1 MSLRSDH
8 QHLDLAVATLRAG
21 GVVAHATE
29 GVWGL
34 ACDPFA
40 PAAVRRILALKSR
53 PAHKGLILICAELA
67 QVLPLL
73 EPVSDS
79 DRRRIEAPTDKAV
92 TWLIPARREVPELL
106 RGRHAT
112 LAIRVTRHDQ
122 ARELCARSGLPLV
135 STSANPSGRAPALT
149 SLRVRQYFG
158 PAVDYVLPGRLGGN
172 TGPSEIRSLATGGV
186 IRGGG

>member
-1 MSLRSDH
+1 MRSDH
-8 QHLDLAVATLRAG
+8 QHIEIAVATLRAG
-21 GVVAHATE
+21 GVVAHPTE

-40 PAAVRRILALKSR
+40 PAAVRRILTLKSR
-53 PAHKGLILICAELA
+53 PAYKGLILICAELA

-73 EPVSDS
+73 EQVSDS
-79 DRRRIEAPTDKAV
+79 DRARIEAPTDKPI

-122 ARELCARSGLPLV
+122 ARELCERSGLPLV
-135 STSANPSGRAPALT
+135 STSANPSGRVPALT
-149 SLRVRQYFG
+149 ALRVRQYFG
-158 PAVDYVLPGRLGGN
+158 PAVDYVLPGRLGGY
-172 TGPSEIRSLATGGV
+172 TGPSEIRSLAGGSV